1 MPLKLEEKEK
11 LIGLARAT
19 VELYVRE
26 GKKPVVNI
34 TEPALLSESGAF
46 VTLSKNKGLRG
57 CIGVFAS
64 PSPLYKTIIDMAV
77 AAASQDPRFIA
88 VEPDELADI
97 KIEISVLTP
106 LKETKDVSEI
116 QIGRHGLYIIKGRQ
130 RGVLLP
136 QVATEH
142 HYDRIK
148 FLEQTCL
155 KAGLKPDDWKQGA
168 TIFTFEAE
176 IFKEE

>member
-1 MPLKLEEKEK
+1 MPMTDEQKEK
-11 LIGLARAT
+11 LLKLARAT
-19 VELYVRE
+19 LELFVRE
-26 GKKPVVNI
+26 GKKPVVNVND
-34 TEPALLSESGAF
+34 PAFLSESGVF

-64 PSPLYKTIIDMAV
+64 PNPLYKTVIDMAV
-77 AAASQDPRFIA
+77 AASSEDPRFIA
-88 VEPDELADI
+88 VDSDELGDV

-106 LKETKDVSEI
+106 LKETKDTAEVE
-116 QIGRHGLYIIKGRQ
+116 IGRHGLYITKGRH